1 MLHAE
6 GKNAQGGDTHTGTVA
21 GEPCALAPRSAYRR
35 ANELPFK
42 NSLPEAQSDFMR
54 AVIQRVLKACVS
66 VAGEKHAS
74 IEQGLLVLVGV
85 GSADSA
91 GDVSYL
97 AEKTAGLRIFE
108 DAKGRMNRSVE
119 DIGGALLVVSQFTI
133 FGDVRSGRRPN
144 FRSAA
149 TSKKAE
155 LLYGQ
160 YVDQLKSRDLKVE
173 TGIFQAA
180 MKVDLVNYGPVTILL
195 DSKKNF

>member
-1 MLHAE
+1 
-6 GKNAQGGDTHTGTVA
+6 
-21 GEPCALAPRSAYRR
+21 
-35 ANELPFK
+35 
-42 NSLPEAQSDFMR
+42 
-54 AVIQRVLKACVS
+54 
-66 VAGEKHAS
+66 
-74 IEQGLLVLVGV
+74 
-85 GSADSA
+85 
-91 GDVSYL
+91 
-97 AEKTAGLRIFE
+97 
-108 DAKGRMNRSVE
+108 MNRSVE